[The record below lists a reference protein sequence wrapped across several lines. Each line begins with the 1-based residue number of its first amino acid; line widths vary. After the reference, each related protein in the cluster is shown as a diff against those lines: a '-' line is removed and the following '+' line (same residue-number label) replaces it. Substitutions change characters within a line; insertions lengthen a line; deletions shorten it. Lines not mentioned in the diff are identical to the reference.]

1 MEVNMENDTQ
11 IKDNNGFSNDTE
23 KNTNDTNDIIQT
35 DKAAKFSSK
44 VVKVLGIVVVAM
56 LVLVL
61 IAIIVNHLVVVL
73 DKDWTSQVETPANPI
88 YMQNW
93 GGCDSL
99 SVDDMVKL
107 TDKRDGE
114 LYVVGKQAD
123 GKCWML
129 ENLSLDLTN
138 QQVQSKMN
146 SSTTNASDATLT
158 HLFGG
163 GGSTEDQF
171 AQEGIADW
179 SSSNKYD
186 SYSRPLVYTRLKD
199 TYIDTTTY
207 ISFGVN
213 ERVGVYYN
221 YCATSAGSFCYE
233 ESILHKETDNSES
246 EILEDICP
254 SGWSLPTKSDFDEFL
269 NLKSPYHN
277 VSYQNDAIVH
287 KKLHTEEK
295 IGSCSYEYDYNQE
308 DYYAKNIKKL
318 NVDSGTT
325 KYWSNTTIVGSS
337 GNTSVYALDI
347 GLYNHPEIQK
357 TSVTNGFTIRCLHK

>member
-1 MEVNMENDTQ
+1 MRANAENNTQ
-11 IKDNNGFSNDTE
+11 IENSNELDDSMEGDVNNTSSLTH
-23 KNTNDTNDIIQT
+23 TNKTT
-35 DKAAKFSSK
+35 TPH
-44 VVKVLGIVVVAM
+44 VKVAKVFGTVAIAI
-56 LVLVL
+56 LALVL
-61 IAIIVNHLVVVL
+61 IIIIINHLRVVL
-73 DKDWTSQVETPANPI
+73 DKGWTSQVETPANPI

-93 GGCDSL
+93 GGCNSL

-146 SSTTNASDATLT
+146 SSTTNASDATLKY
-158 HLFGG
+158 LFNG
-163 GGSTEDQF
+163 GGSIDDQF
-171 AQEGIADW
+171 AKETVADW
-179 SSSNKYD
+179 SLSNNYND
-186 SYSRPLVYTRLKD
+186 YSRPLTYINLKD
-199 TYIDTTTY
+199 TSVETSTY
-207 ISFGVN
+207 ISFGAN

-221 YCATSAGSFCYE
+221 YCAASAGFYCYE
-233 ESILHKETDNSES
+233 KGVLKKDLDDTKL
-246 EILEDICP
+246 EITEDICP

-269 NLKSPYHN
+269 NLKSPHHN
-277 VSYQNDAIVH
+277 VSYQNDTIVH

-295 IGSCSYEYDYNQE
+295 IGSCSYGYDYNKE

-318 NVDSGTT
+318 DVDSGTT
-325 KYWSNTTIVGSS
+325 KYWSNTTIVGSG

-357 TSVTNGFTIRCLHK
+357 TSVTNGFTIRCLHR